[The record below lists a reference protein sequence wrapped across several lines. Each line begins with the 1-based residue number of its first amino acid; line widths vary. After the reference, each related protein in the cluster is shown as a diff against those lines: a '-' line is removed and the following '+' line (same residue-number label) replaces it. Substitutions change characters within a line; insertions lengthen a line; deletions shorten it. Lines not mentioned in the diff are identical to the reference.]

1 MMIPI
6 GCLGKEDKHM
16 ATDKNEQLFLW
27 RGREIER
34 SKVSFNES
42 EALLGTAAFLGIS
55 TGPALVWVCPQLPS
69 PSSSSEQLFY
79 PGTNG

>member
-16 ATDKNEQLFLW
+16 ATDKHEQLFLW

-34 SKVSFNES
+34 SKVFFNES
-42 EALLGTAAFLGIS
+42 EALLGTAVFLGIS